1 MSIKVKIHTRE
12 FKQFISSFKSK
23 LNRAIPKA
31 LNRSGEKT
39 VETIV
44 DRTSRG
50 VGLSGTFKRYS
61 SEYADYRK
69 KQGRGTKPDL
79 NFSGRMLSNLGV
91 QRVNNTTVKVDFSR
105 NEEKVKARQNQK
117 TRPFIGV
124 RPQEVKFIADAFRR
138 QFERDIR

>member
-1 MSIKVKIHTRE
+1 MGAKIKIHTRE
-12 FKQFISSFKSK
+12 FKQFVSDFKRK
-23 LNRAIPKA
+23 VDRAIPKA

-50 VGLSGTFKRYS
+50 VGLKGTFKRYS
-61 SEYADYRK
+61 KEYADYRK
-69 KQGRGTKPDL
+69 EKGRGTKPDL

-91 QRVNNTTVKVDFSR
+91 QRVNGTTVKVDFSR
-105 NEEKVKARQNQK
+105 NEEKTKARQNQK

>member
-1 MSIKVKIHTRE
+1 MALNRRKFR
-12 FKQFISSFKSK
+12 QFISRFKRRVD
-23 LNRAIPKA
+23 RAIPNA

-50 VGLSGTFKRYS
+50 VSATGGRFKRYS
-61 SEYADYRK
+61 KAYADYRAEK
-69 KQGRGTKPDL
+69 GRGSTPDL

-91 QRVNNTTVKVDFSR
+91 ERVNNTTVKVAFSR
-105 NEEKVKARQNQK
+105 REEENKARNNQK
-117 TRPFIGV
+117 KRPFIGV
-124 RPQEVKFIADAFRR
+124 RPQEVKFITDAFRR

>member
-12 FKQFISSFKSK
+12 FKQFVSSFKSK
-23 LNRAIPKA
+23 MNRAIPKA

>member
-50 VGLSGTFKRYS
+50 VGLRGTFKRYS
-61 SEYADYRK
+61 KEYADYRK
-69 KQGRGTKPDL
+69 KEGIGTKPDL

>member
-12 FKQFISSFKSK
+12 FKQFVSSFKSK
-23 LNRAIPKA
+23 LDRAIPKA

>member
-79 NFSGRMLSNLGV
+79 NFSWNS
-91 QRVNNTTVKVDFSR
+91 KSS
-105 NEEKVKARQNQK
+105 K
-117 TRPFIGV
+117 
-124 RPQEVKFIADAFRR
+124 
-138 QFERDIR
+138 

>member
-1 MSIKVKIHTRE
+1 MSVKVKIHTRE
-12 FKQFISSFKSK
+12 FKQFVSNFKRK
-23 LNRAIPKA
+23 LDRAIPKA

-50 VGLSGTFKRYS
+50 VGLKGTFKRYS
-61 SEYADYRK
+61 KEYADYRK
-69 KQGRGTKPDL
+69 EKGRGTKPDL

-91 QRVNNTTVKVDFSR
+91 QRVNGTTVKVDFSR
-105 NEEKVKARQNQK
+105 NEEKTKARQNQK

>member
-1 MSIKVKIHTRE
+1 MGVRLRSFRQQIARIKRRIE
-12 FKQFISSFKSK
+12 
-23 LNRAIPKA
+23 RAIPTS

-39 VETIV
+39 VQTIV

-50 VGLSGTFKRYS
+50 VSSTGGRFKRYS
-61 SEYADYRK
+61 REYADYRAK
-69 KQGRGTKPDL
+69 KGRSSTPDL

-91 QRVNNTTVKVDFSR
+91 ERKNRNTVKVAFSR
-105 NEEKVKARQNQK
+105 NEEKNKARQNQK

-124 RPQEVKFIADAFRR
+124 RAEEVKFITDAFRR